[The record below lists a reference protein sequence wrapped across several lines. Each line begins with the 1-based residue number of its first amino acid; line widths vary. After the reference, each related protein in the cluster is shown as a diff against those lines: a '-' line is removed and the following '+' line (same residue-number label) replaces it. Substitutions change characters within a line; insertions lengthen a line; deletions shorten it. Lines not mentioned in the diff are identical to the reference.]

1 MAQSLA
7 THKAA
12 QNIAQNV
19 ALWDDEGFIAAVR
32 NFRSPL
38 ALVWD
43 GVRKSYGAALTDDAA
58 GLLSSHPGLSLIGQ
72 LPPIFPEWLG
82 DRSFIEQHGLRFP
95 YIAGEMARGISTA
108 KMVASV
114 GRAGMLGFFGAA
126 GLEPLEVA
134 KAIDEIRHALS
145 PGAHA
150 WGVNLIHSLDA
161 PGREDE
167 LVDLF
172 LQREVRR
179 MSASAFMA
187 LSPAVVRYAAAGLS
201 RDRSG
206 RIARRNHVFAKLSR
220 AEVAEAFMSPPPAR
234 MLQALVAAGKLS
246 EGEAELAA
254 QSPVAEDILAE
265 GDSGGHTDNRPLGS
279 LLPILF
285 QLAERIAARHRF
297 TQPCRVGAA
306 GGIGTPE
313 AVAAAFAAGA
323 AFVATGS
330 VNQSCLE
337 SALSPIAKEML
348 AEASASD
355 VAMAPSA
362 DMFELGVKVQV
373 LKKGTL
379 FAQRAS
385 RLHELYRRYDSLED
399 IPASVR
405 TQLERDVFRRPLED
419 VLQDAF
425 SFFLTRDPDLLARAG
440 RDPKLRMAL
449 AFRWYLGL
457 SSRWPLNGDASRK
470 LDFQI
475 WCGPA
480 QGAFNDWVEG
490 SFLAPLENRSVVQV
504 ARNLL
509 EGATVVTRAHQLR
522 AMGAPVPMSAFRFSP
537 RPLA

>member
-12 QNIAQNV
+12 QNIV
-19 ALWDDEGFIAAVR
+19 LWNDEGFVAAVR

-43 GVRKSYGAALTDDAA
+43 SVEKRYSAALTDDAS
-58 GLLSSHPGLSLIGQ
+58 GLLSSHPALALIGQ

-82 DRSFIEQHGLRFP
+82 DRSFTEEHGLRFA

-108 KMVASV
+108 KMVASI

-126 GLEPLEVA
+126 GLEPAEVA
-134 KAIDEIRHALS
+134 KAIDEIHHELR
-145 PGAHA
+145 PGAHS
-150 WGVNLIHSLDA
+150 WGVNLIHSPDA
-161 PGREDE
+161 PGREDD

-187 LSPAVVRYAAAGLS
+187 LSPAVARYSASGLS
-201 RDRSG
+201 RDPSG
-206 RIARRNHVFAKLSR
+206 RIIRRNHVFAKLSR

-254 QSPVAEDILAE
+254 QLPVAQDILAE

-285 QLAERIAARHRF
+285 QLAERVAARHRF

-313 AVAAAFAAGA
+313 AMAAAFAAGA

-330 VNQSCLE
+330 VNQSCVE
-337 SALSPIAKEML
+337 SALSPAAKAML

-362 DMFELGVKVQV
+362 DMFELGAKVQV

-385 RLHELYRRYDSLED
+385 RLHELYRRYDSLDD
-399 IPASVR
+399 IPTAVR
-405 TQLERDVFRRPLED
+405 DQLERDIFRRSLDE
-419 VLQDAF
+419 VWRDASRFF
-425 SFFLTRDPDLLARAG
+425 SERDPDLLARAA
-440 RDPKLRMAL
+440 RDPKQRMAL

-457 SSRWPLNGDASRK
+457 SSRWPLKGDIDRK

-480 QGAFNDWVEG
+480 QGAFNNWVEG

-509 EGATVVTRAHQLR
+509 EGAAVVTRAHQLR
-522 AMGAPVPMSAFRFSP
+522 TMGAPVPMSAFRFAP